1 MASKDVDKSMRAW
14 RRAEE
19 AYARAIEPFLKSS
32 DNEGHVTKKA
42 AIRLSELRGSADSR
56 LQKYLRRALK

>member
-1 MASKDVDKSMRAW
+1 MASKDVDKSQRAW

-19 AYARAIEPFLKSS
+19 AYATAIQPFLKPSGN
-32 DNEGHVTKKA
+32 DGQLTKKA